1 MKTELFIRMY
11 RDGFTIKE
19 IAERFRM
26 PEAEVKSYLMGYINK
41 PMTKRKIFYKNLDAL
56 ILEKF
61 GDKKIAAY
69 KMGISENTLYTILIG
84 TANPGKSI
92 IDAILGALDIT
103 YEEAFREDGFRRDQ
117 N

>member
-1 MKTELFIRMY
+1 MKTELFIRLY

-19 IAERFRM
+19 ISERFRM
-26 PEAEVKSYLMGYINK
+26 PEAEVKSCLMGYINK
-41 PMTKRKIFYKNLDAL
+41 PMNKSQIFYKNLDAL

-61 GDKKIAAY
+61 EDKQMAAD
-69 KMGISENTLYTILIG
+69 KMGISVNSLYLILRG
-84 TANPGKSI
+84 KVNPGKSI

-103 YEEAFREDGFRRDQ
+103 YEEAFKEDGFRREQ